1 MPDVRRAVRETMSGL
16 PRQFWWL
23 WTSTLVSRLGGF
35 VVTFLALYLTVD
47 RGFSAS
53 YAGLVA
59 SLYGLGGSVASVVGG
74 VLADRVGRRATMLVA
89 QLGTAAVT
97 ALLGFVTHPVA
108 IAAVAGL
115 VGVTSN
121 ASRPALQA
129 MLADLVPPKDRVRAF
144 ALNYWAINIGFGVS
158 AGVAGLIAAQG
169 YVWLFLGD
177 ALMTLLCAV
186 VVFWKVKE
194 TLPAVEASATVDEE
208 PAGLGQVLR
217 DRRFMALVGLTFLLG
232 TVGQQGATTLSVDM
246 GRSGFTASQYGLVIG
261 LNGLLVVLLQIPV
274 TRMMTGRSPAALLAA
289 GTLLMG
295 WGFGLTAFAGS
306 VGFYALTVTVWT
318 LGEIVHAPA
327 SMSVVADLAPARARG
342 RYQGMFSLSWSAASF
357 VGPLA
362 GGFALDHWGGSAA
375 WGACAV
381 VGTVAAAGYW
391 TLLRTRGTVQSAEVL
406 VEAVEMEGPVPA
418 SGPAPA
424 SAAAVRSSR

>member
-23 WTSTLVSRLGGF
+23 WTSTLVNRLGGF
-35 VVTFLALYLTVD
+35 VVTFLALYLTVE

-59 SLYGLGGSVASVVGG
+59 SLYGLGGSVAAVVGG

-89 QLGTAAVT
+89 QLGTAAAT

-129 MLADLVPPKDRVRAF
+129 MLADLVPAKDRVRAF

-169 YVWLFLGD
+169 YIWLFLGD

-186 VVFWKVKE
+186 VVFVKVKE
-194 TLPAVEASATVDEE
+194 TLPAADASAAVAEE
-208 PAGLGQVLR
+208 PTGLGQVLR

-261 LNGLLVVLLQIPV
+261 LNGVLIVLLQIPL
-274 TRMMTGRSPAALLAA
+274 TRMMAGRSPAALLAA

-318 LGEIVHAPA
+318 LGEIMHAPA
-327 SMSVVADLAPARARG
+327 SMSVVADLAPPRARG
-342 RYQGMFSLSWSAASF
+342 RYQGMYSLSWSAASF
-357 VGPLA
+357 AGPLA

-381 VGTVAAAGYW
+381 VGTVAGAGYW
-391 TLLRTRGTVQSAEVL
+391 VLLRARGTA
-406 VEAVEMEGPVPA
+406 AVPVPV
-418 SGPAPA
+418 SVPAPE
-424 SAAAVRSSR
+424 SAADVTGSR